1 MVELG
6 RTAIDAIITSPV
18 VVPAGFAI
26 VRSPVVTLA
35 DSAERKQIF
44 GVGVAVAEAVAVA
57 LAVAVAVDVGVDVGV
72 SVGVAVGVFVAVP
85 VVVGVFEGVAE
96 GVGVPVAVA
105 DGVAVGVGD
114 TVGVGVCSTRIKPFK
129 RTPAISAP
137 YATSPALPK
146 VTVNA
151 SPDSNVA
158 EKTVGCV
165 STADARA
172 NPEGACAEIA
182 GR

>member
-1 MVELG
+1 M
-6 RTAIDAIITSPV
+6 
-18 VVPAGFAI
+18 VPAGFAI

-35 DSAERKQIF
+35 DSAERKVIF
-44 GVGVAVAEAVAVA
+44 GVAVAVAEAVAEAVAVA

-72 SVGVAVGVFVAVP
+72 SVGAGVGVGVFVAVP
-85 VVVGVFEGVAE
+85 VGVGVRVTVPVDVGVLEGVAD

-105 DGVAVGVGD
+105 DAVADGAGDAVGVGL
-114 TVGVGVCSTRIKPFK
+114 CSTRINPFK

-137 YATSPALPK
+137 YATSPALPN

-151 SPDSNVA
+151 LPDSNVA
-158 EKTVGCV
+158 ENMGGSV